1 MRAFIGLI
9 LGLSLIGLTS
19 CSTGKEDAGRNNRF
33 SQSPFSTTYIDKLS
47 LVKVSSIVVLDAK
60 WSQEA
65 SACRDHFNVDK
76 KVDQAFRAESR
87 INIIEDSKDSSSS
100 QINEVVARNK
110 ADAALG
116 LSLVRCVERLGSS
129 FGATEAAQVG
139 FLLNLYNPSGKV
151 IWTGTFSMKDQ
162 AIFDNLFTAGEKLKV
177 GTGWVTASQIM
188 DHGLTLAAREFE
200 NQRVGLY
207 LN

>member
-1 MRAFIGLI
+1 MRAFIGMV
-9 LGLSLIGLTS
+9 LGFSLLGLTS
-19 CSTGKEDAGRNNRF
+19 CSTGRENSAGSSRF
-33 SQSPFSTTYIDKLS
+33 AQSPFSTTYIDKMS
-47 LVKVSSIVVLDAK
+47 LVKVSSIVVLDAN

-65 SACRDHFNVDK
+65 IACREHFNVDK
-76 KVDQAFRAESR
+76 KVDQAFRTESR
-87 INIIEDSKDSSSS
+87 INIIEDSGDLSLNKVS
-100 QINEVVARNK
+100 EAVARNK

-116 LSLVRCVERLGSS
+116 ISLVRCVERLGSS

-139 FLLNLYNPSGKV
+139 FLLNLYNPAVKV

-177 GTGWVTASQIM
+177 GTGWVTASQILE
-188 DHGLTLAAREFE
+188 HGLTLAAREFE

>member
-1 MRAFIGLI
+1 MRAFIGMV
-9 LGLSLIGLTS
+9 LGFSLLGLTS
-19 CSTGKEDAGRNNRF
+19 CSTGKENTAGSGRF
-33 SQSPFSTTYIDKLS
+33 AQSPFSTTYIDKMS
-47 LVKVSSIVVLDAK
+47 LVKVSSIVVLDAN

-65 SACRDHFNVDK
+65 IACRAHFNVDK
-76 KVDQAFRAESR
+76 KVDQAFRTESR
-87 INIIEDSKDSSSS
+87 INIIEDSGDLSLNKVS
-100 QINEVVARNK
+100 EAVARNK

-116 LSLVRCVERLGSS
+116 ISLVRCVERLGSS

-139 FLLNLYNPSGKV
+139 FLLNLYNPAGKV

-177 GTGWVTASQIM
+177 GTGWVTASQILE
-188 DHGLTLAAREFE
+188 HGLTLAAREFE

>member
-1 MRAFIGLI
+1 MRALLGLI
-9 LGLSLIGLTS
+9 LGFSLIGLTA
-19 CSTGKEDAGRNNRF
+19 CSNTKEYSAGKSRF
-33 SQSPFSTTYIDKLS
+33 SQSPFATTYVDKMS
-47 LVKVSSIVVLDAK
+47 LVKVSSIVVLDAS

-65 SACRDHFNVDK
+65 VACREHFNVSK
-76 KVDQAFRAESR
+76 KIDQVFRTESR
-87 INIIEDSKDSSSS
+87 INIVEDSGATSASD
-100 QINEVVARNK
+100 IAGAIARNK

-139 FLLNLYNPSGKV
+139 FLLNLYNPSGRV

-177 GTGWVTASQIM
+177 GTGWVTASQILE
-188 DHGLTLAAREFE
+188 HGLTLAAREFE